1 MRMTPSC
8 ATWSRWSGAFSRDGG
23 GPGRGVFHPGAS
35 GRGLSAGWGFWIGSG
50 ALRCVLF
57 VCGREVSAASTLL
70 TCAFIGRPF
79 AGEKTWGVQEPP
91 RSPDAYPEPRLC
103 GSIYRFCG
111 CRRGGISVGW
121 HSGVPVARRFG
132 TSGAFDSQPPAQ
144 RGSTHSWHPGP
155 GAPQSVSSSP
165 HPRLAQHQV
174 EQVLLGVHAQL
185 GVEVSGVAAHGVLAD
200 AKVLGYVALGAALA
214 DE

>member
-23 GPGRGVFHPGAS
+23 GPGVGRAAS
-35 GRGLSAGWGFWIGSG
+35 GRAVCRTGKVHVHRRGVPGSGRFSRWGFGARSFRGMGVLDRLGSTPMCPVC
-50 ALRCVLF
+50 LRPRSLRSQHPLRPVLSF
-57 VCGREVSAASTLL
+57 
-70 TCAFIGRPF
+70 GRPF

-111 CRRGGISVGW
+111 CRSSSGVSVGW

-155 GAPQSVSSSP
+155 GAPQSVSRP
-165 HPRLAQHQV
+165 HPTPTSPSTRSSRSCLECTPSLA
-174 EQVLLGVHAQL
+174 
-185 GVEVSGVAAHGVLAD
+185 
-200 AKVLGYVALGAALA
+200 
-214 DE
+214 

>member
-23 GPGRGVFHPGAS
+23 GPGVGRAASGRSMCIDAACPGRGVFHAGAS

-70 TCAFIGRPF
+70 TCALIGRPF

-91 RSPDAYPEPRLC
+91 RSPDASVLRVLLTPSPRRSEAPPTHGIPAPELPSPSR
-103 GSIYRFCG
+103 
-111 CRRGGISVGW
+111 
-121 HSGVPVARRFG
+121 
-132 TSGAFDSQPPAQ
+132 
-144 RGSTHSWHPGP
+144 
-155 GAPQSVSSSP
+155 P
-165 HPRLAQHQV
+165 HPTPASPSTRSSGSCLECTPSLA
-174 EQVLLGVHAQL
+174 
-185 GVEVSGVAAHGVLAD
+185 
-200 AKVLGYVALGAALA
+200 
-214 DE
+214 